1 MDYIKVFRK
10 AGQPTAAAPLYLCEQ
25 ARQSLSIWNE
35 QPLNEIYERVNRQ
48 LTEIDRYEFL
58 AIEDGL
64 IKGMMIICIEPEELH
79 TGKDI
84 LYTKLAF
91 STVPGVLTEGYRQ
104 MRKLAKELNIPYVHF
119 SRHPDTLKRVR

>member
-10 AGQPTAAAPLYLCEQ
+10 AGQPTAAAPLYLCKQ
-25 ARQSLSIWNE
+25 AQEALTIWNE
-35 QPLNEIYERVNRQ
+35 QPLETIYERVNRQ
-48 LTEIDRYEFL
+48 LSEIDRYEFL
-58 AIEDGL
+58 ALDNGI

-79 TGKDI
+79 TGQDI

-104 MRKLAKELNIPYVHF
+104 MRRLAKELNIPYIHF
-119 SRHPDTLKRVR
+119 SRHPDTLKKVK